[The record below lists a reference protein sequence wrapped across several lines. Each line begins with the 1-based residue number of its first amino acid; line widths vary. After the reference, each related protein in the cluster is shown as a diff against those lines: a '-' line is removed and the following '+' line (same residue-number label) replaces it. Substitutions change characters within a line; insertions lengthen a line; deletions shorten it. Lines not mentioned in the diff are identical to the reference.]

1 MTRSD
6 YKDGIFY
13 LSPYKKSNS
22 DENYTLHSVLSKG
35 VYDWNL
41 KSSVEL
47 TMSRTKGKQCNDG
60 VVQDY
65 RYDYLSVEP
74 KIIWA
79 PSRLFEAA
87 YQAKLS
93 CGSSK
98 IGNDRQL
105 DALWNLSQRL
115 ILSIGWGDTDY
126 GFRENI
132 FITIS
137 TAQSIS
143 THGWQ
148 TLHWY
153 SVWENGAS
161 QLPSPIY

>member
-13 LSPYKKSNS
+13 LSPYEKSNS

-47 TMSRTKGKQCNDG
+47 TMSRTKGKQCNDE

-98 IGNDRQL
+98 IGD
-105 DALWNLSQRL
+105 SSRL
-115 ILSIGWGDTDY
+115 ACGTCHS
-126 GFRENI
+126 
-132 FITIS
+132 
-137 TAQSIS
+137 A
-143 THGWQ
+143 
-148 TLHWY
+148 
-153 SVWENGAS
+153 
-161 QLPSPIY
+161 